1 MGSEYF
7 INSQELEDKVRNL
20 LPSQGGAG
28 AGFDL
33 SASTQIIPVIDL
45 TESAEGSNLR
55 QDLQTSLSHGS
66 VTSFNVVN
74 TTTTI
79 ISNTGYYRIFGA
91 LSAISPTSTDE
102 VNISISDGAT
112 SKILINGKV
121 SNRWSTAG
129 TGQVISFDFVVFV
142 PAGGSVTA
150 TSGGAGSLSVAGS
163 TRQIADIDGELTNP

>member
-1 MGSEYF
+1 MGIEYF

>member
-91 LSAISPTSTDE
+91 LSAISPTSSDE
-102 VNISISDGAT
+102 VNISVSDGAT

-142 PAGGSVTA
+142 PA
-150 TSGGAGSLSVAGS
+150 AGS
-163 TRQIADIDGELTNP
+163 